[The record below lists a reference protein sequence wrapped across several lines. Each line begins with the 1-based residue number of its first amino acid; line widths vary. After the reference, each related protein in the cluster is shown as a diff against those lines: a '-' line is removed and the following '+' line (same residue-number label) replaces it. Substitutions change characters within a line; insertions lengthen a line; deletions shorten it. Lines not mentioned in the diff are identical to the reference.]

1 MINER
6 MYRYLGR
13 NGTITSTVRL
23 EKIDP
28 IPMIKLKAEQGKVLT
43 DGVKTVY
50 SVIVFEDEVENWKE
64 IDDNGQK

>member
-28 IPMIKLKAEQGKVLT
+28 IPMMKLKAEQGKILT

-50 SVIVFEDEVENWKE
+50 SVIVFEDEIENWEE